1 MNTDSKITEKS
12 NTQVFWLKLL
22 RDVLGLEYPEKYIE
36 FEKRVE
42 LHHMSFI
49 DAYIPSTRII
59 IEQKGPD
66 VDLDTPIKQSDG
78 TSLTPFEQAKRY
90 YDWLPMSQK
99 GRYIITCNFREI
111 RIYDMETPKAPPRII
126 LLENI
131 EREKDNLTFIA
142 QPGRTLPH
150 EVELSI
156 KAG

>member
-42 LHHMSFI
+42 LDHMSFI

-78 TSLTPFEQAKRY
+78 TNLTPF
-90 YDWLPMSQK
+90 
-99 GRYIITCNFREI
+99 
-111 RIYDMETPKAPPRII
+111 
-126 LLENI
+126 
-131 EREKDNLTFIA
+131 
-142 QPGRTLPH
+142 
-150 EVELSI
+150 
-156 KAG
+156 